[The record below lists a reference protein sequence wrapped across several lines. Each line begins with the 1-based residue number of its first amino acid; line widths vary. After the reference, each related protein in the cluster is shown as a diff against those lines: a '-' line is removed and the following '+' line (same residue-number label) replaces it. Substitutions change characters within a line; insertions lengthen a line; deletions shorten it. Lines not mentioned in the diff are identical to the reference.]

1 MKSILIASAL
11 MAAFWGASRED
22 TGNTA
27 RAMQVTGDPAAVLL
41 SDQDTTRQNRKDMRK
56 DEDKNRRK
64 NSELRHDTAS
74 PVPPLHPPP
83 PIPPPDTLPRPGMR

>member
-1 MKSILIASAL
+1 MKSILIALAL

-27 RAMQVTGDPAAVLL
+27 RAMQVTDDPAAVLL
-41 SDQDTTRQNRKDMRK
+41 SDQDTTRQNRK

>member
-11 MAAFWGASRED
+11 MAVFWGASRGD
-22 TGNTA
+22 AGNTA
-27 RAMQVTGDPAAVLL
+27 RAMQMTDNPAAVLL
-41 SDQDTTRQNRKDMRK
+41 SDQDTTRQNRK

>member
-1 MKSILIASAL
+1 

-27 RAMQVTGDPAAVLL
+27 RAMQVTDDHPAAVLL